1 MIDGNIVGGTASSPT
16 WTMNG
21 NEVTPPYTEISV
33 PGGQLFVGGDQP
45 SNDLCASTTFRVAIS
60 LRGRLPFNIQV
71 DPDEPPNFRDVNN
84 LVVVIGGNIVGGTA
98 SSPTWTMNGNEVT
111 PPYTEIS
118 VPGGQLFVGDQP
130 SE

>member
-60 LRGRLPFNIQV
+60 LRGRLPGV
-71 DPDEPPNFRDVNN
+71 YSYTVNN
-84 LVVVIGGNIVGGTA
+84 SDTSLALTRSIIYTVNTIHNAIHHCTYGLNSKHPRECDDPSYHQ
-98 SSPTWTMNGNEVT
+98 SSTC
-111 PPYTEIS
+111 YA
-118 VPGGQLFVGDQP
+118 F
-130 SE
+130 